1 MKKLSFLV
9 LLLATLLVSLSASA
23 SIYKWLDDNGKVQ
36 YTQTPP
42 MDRPS
47 EEIKSVTGSNQPVAP
62 PPKTTSDA
70 STKAVV
76 EPESQEGT
84 KVEIIDKKDLAK
96 YCIDLKESYR
106 VLQEHNRTSYM
117 KDGEVVAMP
126 YEEKKKRMD
135 ELQQKINEYC
145 K

>member
-1 MKKLSFLV
+1 MKKLSFLA
-9 LLLATLLVSLSASA
+9 LFLATLLVSLSASA

-47 EEIKSVTGSNQPVAP
+47 EEIKSVTGTSQPVAP
-62 PPKTTSDA
+62 PKPAKDE

-76 EPESQEGT
+76 EPEGEQGT
-84 KVEIIDKKDLAK
+84 TVEIIDKKDLNK
-96 YCIDLKESYR
+96 YCADVKESYR
-106 VLQEHNRTSYM
+106 VLQEHNRTSYI

-126 YEEKKKRMD
+126 YEEKKRRMD
-135 ELQQKINEYC
+135 ELQQKMNEYC

>member
-1 MKKLSFLV
+1 MKKLTFLA

-47 EEIKSVTGSNQPVAP
+47 EEIKSVTGSSQPVAP
-62 PPKTTSDA
+62 A
-70 STKAVV
+70 RSTKDDSSKAVV
-76 EPESQEGT
+76 EPEGEQGT
-84 KVEIIDKKDLAK
+84 TVEIIDKKDLEK
-96 YCIDLKESYR
+96 YCADVRESYR
-106 VLQEHNRTSYM
+106 VLQEHNRTSYI

-126 YEEKKKRMD
+126 YEEKKRRMD
-135 ELQQKINEYC
+135 ELQKKINEYC